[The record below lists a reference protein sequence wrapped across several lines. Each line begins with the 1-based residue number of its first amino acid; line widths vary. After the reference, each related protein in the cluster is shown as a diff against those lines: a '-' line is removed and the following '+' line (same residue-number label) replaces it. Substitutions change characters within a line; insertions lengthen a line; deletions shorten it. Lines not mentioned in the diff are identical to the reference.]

1 MSYSETAIIYL
12 SSRVGSLAMLWFIDA
27 IACGILSGLTWAGL
41 VWMSPSTPIEKPLGW
56 WQGVGTIAIAN
67 ILFWLLL
74 AFFKLQLGIWV
85 VVFLAG
91 NALVGKF
98 ILPFC
103 QQVRI
108 PPIWAVV
115 VHPVAISTIDLL
127 LGGALGA
134 IS

>member
-1 MSYSETAIIYL
+1 LQAETAIIYL
-12 SSRVGSLAMLWFIDA
+12 PFQTSNLAMSWFLDA
-27 IACGILSGLTWAGL
+27 IACGVISGLTWAGL
-41 VWMSPSTPIEKPLGW
+41 VWMSPSTPIEQPLGW
-56 WQGVGTIAIAN
+56 WQGIGAIVIAN
-67 ILFWLLL
+67 ISIWLGL
-74 AFFKLQLGIWV
+74 AFFKPQLGIWV
-85 VVFLAG
+85 IIFLAG

-98 ILPFC
+98 VLPFC

-115 VHPVAISTIDLL
+115 VHPVAIATINML